1 MLMRRFTNVNYYA
14 VLGVT
19 SDATREQI
27 RSAYR
32 VKVRTAHPDT
42 GGDHELFAQIAEAWE
57 VLGNP
62 DEREVYDADRKLRGR
77 TARPYATRLTRDDV
91 TSSATHGSSAGRAA
105 PADAAASSREQWM
118 KNKRR
123 L

>member
-1 MLMRRFTNVNYYA
+1 MRRFTNVNYYA

-19 SDATREQI
+19 SDATRDQI
-27 RSAYR
+27 RRAYR

-62 DEREVYDADRKLRGR
+62 DEREIYDADRKLRGR
-77 TARPYATRLTRDDV
+77 TARPYATRLVRDDR
-91 TSSATHGSSAGRAA
+91 GSTTTE
-105 PADAAASSREQWM
+105 PADERPAAAEPPLSSREQWM